1 MIKNGKSAYEL
12 VTNLDYERITGSE
25 QEKRAA
31 DILTEKLNT
40 MGIKAK
46 RQTFEIPAYT
56 IHRAELHITEP
67 SCTYQFEV
75 TGYGFSGSTPPEG
88 IEAPFFYAENGE
100 DVNLSLAKGCIVLL
114 NTHPDAKVYK
124 KMVESKVAGFIAI
137 SGSLC
142 DDREKTDLEIRRLRK
157 GRHLTEDNPVK
168 LPGLS
173 IRAQD
178 AIVLLE
184 QNPVRCRIILKQDEF
199 TGLSQNIVAELPGRD
214 HKEEYITDEYI
225 LFTAHYDS
233 VPFSHGA
240 YDNASGSAIIM
251 ELCRYFQQNP
261 LKRPCRFI
269 WCGAEEIG
277 LVGSK
282 HYVSQLSEEEKK
294 RIALVINIDLAGQLI
309 GAHHAVVS
317 ADECLSGII
326 AFLASESGYGVNIR
340 QDVFPSDSSSFA
352 DVGIPA
358 VSLYRTG
365 CGGHSRN
372 DTAGLMSAAALQK
385 TFDFAKDL
393 AVRLGNSAVFPVP
406 HLIPKEIRQKLDSY
420 FGRE

>member
-1 MIKNGKSAYEL
+1 MENGYYAYEL
-12 VTNLDYERITGSE
+12 IQNLDYERITGSNH
-25 QEKRAA
+25 EKLAA
-31 DILTEKLNT
+31 DTLVEKLQT
-40 MGIKAK
+40 LGIKAE
-46 RQTFEIPAYT
+46 RQTFEVPAYT
-56 IHRAELHITEP
+56 IHKADLHLSEP
-67 SCTYQFEV
+67 SCSYHFEV
-75 TGYGFSGSTPPEG
+75 TGYGLSGCTPPEG

-137 SGSLC
+137 SGNLC
-142 DDREKTDLEIRRLRK
+142 DDPEKTDLETRRLRK
-157 GRHLTEDNPVK
+157 GRHLTGDNPVK
-168 LPGLS
+168 IPGLS
-173 IRAQD
+173 IRARD
-178 AIVLLE
+178 ALVLLE
-184 QNPVRCRIILKQDEF
+184 QNPVRCKIILEQDEF
-199 TGLSQNIVAELPGRD
+199 TAQSQNIVTELPGRS
-214 HKEEYITDEYI
+214 HTDEYI
-225 LFTAHYDS
+225 LFTAHYDT
-233 VPFSHGA
+233 VPFSRGA

-277 LVGSK
+277 LEGSK
-282 HYVSQLSEEEKK
+282 HYVSQLCAEEKN
-294 RIALVINIDLAGQLI
+294 RIALNINIDLAGQLI

-317 ADECLSGII
+317 ADNCLSNII

-340 QDVFPSDSSSFA
+340 HDVFPSDSSSFA
-352 DVGIPA
+352 DAGIPA

-393 AVRLGNSAVFPVP
+393 AIRLGNSAVFPVP
-406 HLIPKEIRQKLDSY
+406 HLIPKEIKQKLDTY
-420 FGRE
+420 FGRDCN